1 LPDRDGRAELELEI
15 RTALGSALMAG
26 TAAYAAPETGE
37 TYDRARELCER
48 LGKAERLLP
57 LMFGK
62 WAFHLTRAEMRA
74 ASELADEALRL
85 AKCRDDGGG
94 LTIAHRLVGVSALWR
109 GRLELA
115 RGHLE

>member
-1 LPDRDGRAELELEI
+1 
-15 RTALGSALMAG
+15 MAG

-62 WAFHLTRAEMRA
+62 WAFHLTRAKMRA